1 MRLTSFHKAESNG
14 ELAEMIALY
23 RAAMEERENTGFET
37 LHAMNAALSERCAKR
52 GILRIIRAPG
62 SSFAARELP
71 EPLRTDGGETAISP
85 DGLCFA
91 KCANYS
97 DLERGDMPT
106 MRSTH
111 KRRIDMIMGGD
122 RCQSVCIGQKE
133 EIYAALVQEKK
144 FQIACLG
151 RNLSDDETVLEI
163 RNPDKDTKIKLI
175 GVTSDSRF
183 LLFSLRNEAK
193 GSISVDL
200 LDMRGR
206 KVVSS
211 FAVGDIAN
219 AKKALTSIDT
229 SLCMLQ
235 SDDTALELMW
245 DYDPVSFANVSV
257 PHRLPNNALIE
268 EQCPSWLYGSKEDR
282 VGKALIKYYDEAD
295 VKSYII
301 PEGIAAIGFNAF
313 KGCDALRSV
322 IIPESVVYINGD
334 AFADCKNLES
344 VIIQGH
350 GLKLIGKEAFA
361 GCSAL
366 SEFRMEA
373 CELRA
378 IFEGTFSNCS
388 SLTRF
393 VVPEGVEKIDQFAF
407 RGSGLEE
414 CILPG
419 SVREL
424 GKGAFAQT
432 KLTQIRIPAAVEAL
446 PDDAFA
452 LCGCLAEIRNEGSIR
467 AIGCGALSGCDSLER
482 VEVAMGAVVYK
493 NMFSVYRNSWSRN
506 LMKNDRKRTVT
517 KATKVA
523 RYSWDSEQQAYV
535 AQGKVEIVPV
545 SRE

>member
-1 MRLTSFHKAESNG
+1 
-14 ELAEMIALY
+14 
-23 RAAMEERENTGFET
+23 
-37 LHAMNAALSERCAKR
+37 
-52 GILRIIRAPG
+52 
-62 SSFAARELP
+62 
-71 EPLRTDGGETAISP
+71 
-85 DGLCFA
+85 
-91 KCANYS
+91 
-97 DLERGDMPT
+97 
-106 MRSTH
+106 
-111 KRRIDMIMGGD
+111 
-122 RCQSVCIGQKE
+122 
-133 EIYAALVQEKK
+133 
-144 FQIACLG
+144 
-151 RNLSDDETVLEI
+151 
-163 RNPDKDTKIKLI
+163 
-175 GVTSDSRF
+175 
-183 LLFSLRNEAK
+183 
-193 GSISVDL
+193 
-200 LDMRGR
+200 
-206 KVVSS
+206 
-211 FAVGDIAN
+211 
-219 AKKALTSIDT
+219 
-229 SLCMLQ
+229 MLQ

-245 DYDPVSFANVSV
+245 DYDPVSFAKESV

-268 EQCPSWLYGSKEDR
+268 EQCPGWLYGSKEDSI
-282 VGKALIKYYDEAD
+282 GKALIKYYDEAG
-295 VKSYII
+295 VESYRI

-313 KGCDALRSV
+313 KGCDELRSV
-322 IIPESVVYINGD
+322 IIPESVVHINGY
-334 AFADCKNLES
+334 AFAECKNLES

-446 PDDAFA
+446 PDDVFA

-467 AIGCGALSGCDSLER
+467 AIGYGALSGCDSLER

-535 AQGKVEIVPV
+535 AQGKVEFVPV